1 MPTLLKSDFLTE
13 FTMTGLPDG
22 TRIIEQDLPDGRRNL
37 YMDTPSAL
45 ALVATL
51 NKLGM
56 RKYLAAAL
64 EYLPEEIKDP
74 DQLGMAVDD
83 ALSGYY
89 DRCLESA
96 NPETCEPL
104 MQERTMMR
112 QWLGTLFKA
121 KKRGL

>member
-22 TRIIEQDLPDGRRNL
+22 TRIIEQDLPDGRRKL
-37 YMDTPSAL
+37 YMESPSTQAL
-45 ALVATL
+45 LSTV
-51 NKLGM
+51 NKLNM
-56 RKYLAAAL
+56 RKYLAAVL
-64 EYLPEEIKDP
+64 EYLPEEISDL
-74 DQLGMAVDD
+74 DELGMAVDD
-83 ALSGYY
+83 GVSGYY

-96 NPETCEPL
+96 SPETCEPL